1 MLQICQM
8 NVTCVTPKL
17 VYFFKKYLLRFF
29 DFFLP
34 KTLKNM
40 YITCVIFFK
49 KKKKKKKTS
58 GALSFPG
65 FLN

>member
-17 VYFFKKYLLRFF
+17 VYFFKKYLLDAFF
-29 DFFLP
+29 IFFFAQNP
-34 KTLKNM
+34 KNM
-40 YITCVIFFK
+40 YLTCVIFSRK
-49 KKKKKKKTS
+49 KNIGS
-58 GALSFPG
+58 LEFPS

>member
-17 VYFFKKYLLRFF
+17 VYFFKKYILGAFLIFF
-29 DFFLP
+29 A

-40 YITCVIFFK
+40 YITCVNFFK
-49 KKKKKKKTS
+49 RKKHRE
-58 GALSFPG
+58 L
-65 FLN
+65 